1 MFDMTTH
8 QRALPT
14 HAHADTPGAAAPVPE
29 TRLSALGASAGA
41 RLSVAALLIAALWA
55 GAYWALH

>member
-8 QRALPT
+8 ERALPPN
-14 HAHADTPGAAAPVPE
+14 AHAGAPIAGVGEEHA
-29 TRLSALGASAGA
+29 RFSALGASAGA
-41 RLSVAALLIAALWA
+41 RLGVAALLIAALWV

>member
-1 MFDMTTH
+1 MFDMPT
-8 QRALPT
+8 QERALPQ
-14 HAHADTPGAAAPVPE
+14 HAHADAPSAGADE

-41 RLSVAALLIAALWA
+41 RLGVAALLIAALWA

>member
-1 MFDMTTH
+1 MTT
-8 QRALPT
+8 QERALPQ
-14 HAHADTPGAAAPVPE
+14 HAHADTPLAGAGAEE

-41 RLSVAALLIAALWA
+41 RLGVAALLIAALWA

>member
-1 MFDMTTH
+1 MFDMTTRE
-8 QRALPT
+8 RALPP
-14 HAHADTPGAAAPVPE
+14 HAHAGAPIADAGAE
-29 TRLSALGASAGA
+29 HTRVSALGASAGA